1 MEAQPSL
8 GASEIVA
15 GRPFTNP
22 EQSLE
27 DVGKLSYMLEALRVT
42 LQRLPDEPATR
53 ILEAPGQDGRG
64 QRVVISKWAK
74 LRAASELFVVG
85 FFGRKR
91 TGLDGGP
98 MDEMDRALI
107 GEFDAHP
114 GVLSY
119 SSLELA
125 DGNWG
130 NLVLL
135 ADEQT
140 RDHWRTSPRHAYAA
154 QELSPNY
161 YLTIRLHNGLL
172 PGGLWSGRDIALL
185 RTKYYDFQTRP
196 AWQAVREFQSAL

>member
-27 DVGKLSYMLEALRVT
+27 DVGKLSYMIEALRAM

-64 QRVVISKWAK
+64 QRIVISKWAK
-74 LRAASELFVVG
+74 LRAAPELFVVG
-85 FFGRKR
+85 FFGQKR
-91 TGLDGGP
+91 MGVNGEP
-98 MDEMDRALI
+98 MDEMDQALI

-140 RDHWRTSPRHAYAA
+140 RDHWRTSPRHMHAA
-154 QELSPNY
+154 QDLSPHH

-172 PGGLWSGRDIALL
+172 PGGLWSGREVVLL
-185 RTKYYDFQTRP
+185 RTKYYDFQSQP
-196 AWQAVREFQSAL
+196 AWKAVREFQPG